1 LSIIEKGDILV
12 IVDGSVG
19 EGGGQ
24 ILRTSLAL
32 SLCLGIPFKITN
44 IRAHR
49 KKPGLRRQHLVCVNA
64 AAQIGKAKVKGAK
77 QGHQELTFAPT
88 AITSGHYRFD
98 IGTAGSTTLVLQTIL
113 PALIIAKGPSTL
125 LLEGGTH
132 NPFAPPFD
140 FIQRVFIPIINSMGP
155 KINAQL
161 ERPGYYPKGGGRL
174 NVTIQPADKLRTF
187 HINER
192 GGISECRTK
201 AVVAGL
207 PRHIAERELGVIEQK
222 LGWDKEYLQVIE
234 QPADMGPG
242 NIVCIEIKSKYI
254 TEIFTGF
261 GKKGVRAE
269 DVAKIAANAA
279 IRYLESGVP
288 VGKYLAD
295 QLLLPLA
302 LANGGSYTTLKP
314 SLHTKTNS
322 DVIKL
327 FLDIKITTNQ
337 TGKDVWSI
345 SISTLS

>member
-1 LSIIEKGDILV
+1 MV

-64 AAQIGKAKVKGAK
+64 AAQIGKAKVQGAK
-77 QGHQELTFAPT
+77 PGHQELTFIPADIAP
-88 AITSGHYRFD
+88 GHYHFD

-113 PALIIAKGPSTL
+113 PALMTAKGLSTL
-125 LLEGGTH
+125 ILEGGTH

-140 FIQRVFIPIINSMGP
+140 FIQRAFIPVINSMGP
-155 KINAQL
+155 KINTQL

-174 NVTIQPADKLRTF
+174 NITIQPADKLRTF
-187 HINER
+187 HINKR
-192 GGISECRTK
+192 GEISECRAN

-222 LGWDKEYLQVIE
+222 LGWNKECLQVIE
-234 QPADMGPG
+234 QPADIGPG
-242 NIVCIEIKSKYI
+242 NIVCIEIKSKHI

-269 DVAKIAANAA
+269 DVAKIAAKAA
-279 IRYLESGVP
+279 IRYLEAGVP

-302 LANGGSYTTLKP
+302 LSGGGSYTTLKP
-314 SLHTKTNS
+314 TLHTRTNS
-322 DVIKL
+322 DIIKL

-337 TGKDVWSI
+337 TSNDVWSI
-345 SISTLS
+345 SVTKLI

>member
-1 LSIIEKGDILV
+1 MV

-44 IRAHR
+44 IRTRR
-49 KKPGLRRQHLVCVNA
+49 KKPGLRQQHLVCVNA
-64 AAQIGKAKVKGAK
+64 AAQIGKTKVKGAEL
-77 QGHQELTFAPT
+77 GHQELTFIPK
-88 AITSGHYRFD
+88 AITPDNYHFD

-113 PALIIAKGPSTL
+113 PALMIAKGPSTL
-125 LLEGGTH
+125 ILEGGTH

-140 FIQRVFIPIINSMGP
+140 FIQQVFIPIINSMGP

-161 ERPGYYPKGGGRL
+161 ERPGYYPKGGGKL
-174 NVTIQPADKLRTF
+174 KVTIQPADKLRTF
-187 HINER
+187 HINKR
-192 GGISECRTK
+192 GEINECR
-201 AVVAGL
+201 ANAIVAGL

-222 LGWDKEYLQVIE
+222 LGWNKECLQIIE

-242 NIVCIEIKSKYI
+242 NIVCIEIKSKHI

-261 GKKGVRAE
+261 GKKGVTAE
-269 DVAKIAANAA
+269 DVAKIAVNTA
-279 IRYLESGVP
+279 IRYLEAGVP

-302 LANGGSYTTLKP
+302 LAGGGSYTTLKP

-327 FLDIKITTNQ
+327 FLDINININQ
-337 TGKDVWSI
+337 TSNDVWSI
-345 SISTLS
+345 SASR

>member
-1 LSIIEKGDILV
+1 MV
-12 IVDGSVG
+12 IVDGSIG

-44 IRAHR
+44 IRARR

-64 AAQIGKAKVKGAK
+64 AANIGNAKVKGAK
-77 QGHQELTFAPT
+77 LGHQELTFIPADVAP
-88 AITSGHYRFD
+88 GNYHFD

-113 PALIIAKGPSTL
+113 PALITAKGPSTL
-125 LLEGGTH
+125 ILDGGTH

-140 FIQRVFIPIINSMGP
+140 FIQQAFIPVVNNMGP
-155 KINAQL
+155 TINAQL

-174 NVTIQPADKLRTF
+174 NIKIQPADKLRAF
-187 HINER
+187 HINQR
-192 GGISECRTK
+192 GTIREWNAK
-201 AVVAGL
+201 AFVAGL

-222 LGWDKEYLQVIE
+222 LGWNKECLRTIE

-242 NIVCIEIKSKYI
+242 NIVLIEIKSKHI
-254 TEIFTGF
+254 TEMFTGF

-269 DVAKIAANAA
+269 DVAKNALRET
-279 IRYLESGVP
+279 IQYLDAGVP

-302 LANGGSYTTLKP
+302 LANGGSYTTLRP

-322 DVIKL
+322 NVIKL
-327 FLDIKITTNQ
+327 FLDINININQ
-337 TGKDVWSI
+337 TSEEVWSI
-345 SISTLS
+345 SISR

>member
-1 LSIIEKGDILV
+1 MV

-32 SLCLGIPFKITN
+32 SLCLGVPFKITN

-64 AAQIGKAKVKGAK
+64 AAQIGKAKIKGAK
-77 QGHQELTFAPT
+77 LGHQELIFIPKTIIP
-88 AITSGHYRFD
+88 GHYHFD

-113 PALIIAKGPSTL
+113 PALIIANGPSTL
-125 LLEGGTH
+125 LLKGGTH
-132 NPFAPPFD
+132 NPFAPSFD
-140 FIQRVFIPIINSMGP
+140 FMQRVFIPIINSMGP

-174 NVTIQPADKLRTF
+174 NITIQPADKLRTF
-187 HINER
+187 HINKR
-192 GGISECRTK
+192 GRISGFS
-201 AVVAGL
+201 ANAIVAGL

-222 LGWDKEYLQVIE
+222 LGWDKECLRIIE

-269 DVAKIAANAA
+269 DVAKIAVNTA
-279 IRYLESGVP
+279 IRYLEAGVP

-327 FLDIKITTNQ
+327 FLDINININQ
-337 TGKDVWSI
+337 TSNDVWSI
-345 SISTLS
+345 SA

>member
-1 LSIIEKGDILV
+1 MV
-12 IVDGSVG
+12 IVDGSAG

-24 ILRTSLAL
+24 ILRTSIAL
-32 SLCLGIPFKITN
+32 SLCLGIPFHIIN

-49 KKPGLRRQHLVCVNA
+49 KKPGLRRQHLMCVNA

-77 QGHQELTFAPT
+77 LGNQELTFIPA
-88 AITSGHYRFD
+88 AITPGDYHFD

-125 LLEGGTH
+125 ILEGGTH

-140 FIQRVFIPIINSMGP
+140 FIQQAFIPIINSMGP
-155 KINAQL
+155 KINARL
-161 ERPGYYPKGGGRL
+161 ERPGYYPKGGGRF
-174 NVTIQPADKLRTF
+174 NVTIQPADQLRTF
-187 HINER
+187 HINKR
-192 GGISECRTK
+192 GEINECHAK

-222 LGWDKEYLQVIE
+222 LGWNKECFRIIE

-242 NIVCIEIKSKYI
+242 NIVCIEIKSKHI

-269 DVAKIAANAA
+269 DVAKIAVNTA
-279 IRYLESGVP
+279 IRYLEAGVP

-302 LANGGSYTTLKP
+302 LAGGGSYTTLKP
-314 SLHTKTNS
+314 SLHTKSNS

-327 FLDIKITTNQ
+327 FLDINININQ
-337 TGKDVWSI
+337 TSNDVWSI
-345 SISTLS
+345 SA